1 METAYSMPTSC
12 LQIFTVYGLT
22 QKEGMDRL
30 KTSLTVRT
38 VCILMYLNKRVL
50 HIPCFQEKILPTL
63 VTIEFLANAS

>member
-1 METAYSMPTSC
+1 METAYSMPTPC

-22 QKEGMDRL
+22 QKEGN
-30 KTSLTVRT
+30 VF
-38 VCILMYLNKRVL
+38 NKRVL